1 MFIEKKE
8 MQGYYSLREQFLKDL
23 KKEIQIDSYKK
34 DEKKLRK
41 SLREKMKNGKLF

>member
-8 MQGYYSLREQFLKDL
+8 VHGHYSLREQFLKDL
-23 KKEIQIDSYKK
+23 KKQIQIDSYKK

-41 SLREKMKNGKLF
+41 SICKKIDKGELF

>member
-8 MQGYYSLREQFLKDL
+8 IHGYYSLREQFLKDL

-41 SLREKMKNGKLF
+41 SLSKKIKSGELF